1 MLPHTTTP
9 PSTLNT
15 HPTPNPTSTRTLAR
29 GFRPGRRRADPQGAA
44 PRPRDPRL
52 PRWRLGRRR
61 GNRDPQDLSS
71 PAFPQVFR
79 SIVSRK
85 DQLANFT
92 ASLNSLYQ
100 DEIIQ
105 VGCCSSKEGVLLT
118 DQAHCQCQN
127 EKKNYFILA
136 LKIGR
141 NSKKTNL
148 YIYIYMS

>member
-1 MLPHTTTP
+1 MTIDEIIIAPTHPP

-92 ASLNSLYQ
+92 SSLNSLYQ

-105 VGCCSSKEGVLLT
+105 VGCYIKNLENVALVGCSLL
-118 DQAHCQCQN
+118 
-127 EKKNYFILA
+127 FILV

-141 NSKKTNL
+141 NSKKKTC
-148 YIYIYMS
+148 IYMS

>member
-1 MLPHTTTP
+1 MLPHTHHP
-9 PSTLNT
+9 TLNPE
-15 HPTPNPTSTRTLAR
+15 HPPHTPNPTSTRTLAR
-29 GFRPGRRRADPQGAA
+29 GFRPGRRCADPQGAA

-105 VGCCSSKEGVLLT
+105 VGCCSSIGSFFLLIQPIAST
-118 DQAHCQCQN
+118 
-127 EKKNYFILA
+127 KKKK
-136 LKIGR
+136 KISR
-141 NSKKTNL
+141 KHSSFWL
-148 YIYIYMS
+148 